1 LSTQVFSS
9 RAQLEGW
16 IRFLRAHAALTRA
29 LSADLVAQH
38 GLTLNE
44 YEVLLHLSRAPEQ
57 ALKRVDLAE
66 RVLLTAS
73 GMTRL
78 LDRLEDSGLVERAS
92 CPTDRR
98 VVYAKLTTAGARRL
112 REAARTHVA
121 GVDELFLARFTEE
134 EMATLTS
141 LLGRLP
147 GVDGDSEPGPDCD
160 AE

>member
-1 LSTQVFSS
+1 LSTQVFPD

-44 YEVLLHLSRAPEQ
+44 YEVLLPLSRAPEQ
-57 ALKRVDLAE
+57 ALKRVELAD

-98 VVYAKLTTAGARRL
+98 VVYAKLSTAGARRL

-121 GVDELFLARFTEE
+121 GVDELFLARFTDE
-134 EMATLTS
+134 EMTTLTS

-147 GVDGDSEPGPDCD
+147 GVDEEPGPDCGP
-160 AE
+160 A

>member
-1 LSTQVFSS
+1 LTTQVFPE

-29 LSADLVAQH
+29 LSSDLVARH

-44 YEVLLHLSRAPEQ
+44 YEVLLHLSHAPEE
-57 ALKRVDLAE
+57 ALKRVELAE

-78 LDRLEDSGLVERAS
+78 LDRLEGSGLVERAS

-98 VVYAKLTTAGARRL
+98 VVYAKLTPEGARRL
-112 REAARTHVA
+112 REAARTHIA

-147 GVDGDSEPGPDCD
+147 GVEDDSGPDCGP
-160 AE
+160 E

>member
-1 LSTQVFSS
+1 MSTQVFPE
-9 RAQLEGW
+9 RGQLEGW

-29 LSADLVAQH
+29 LSSDLVAQH

-44 YEVLLHLSRAPEQ
+44 YEVLLHLSHAPDQ
-57 ALKRVDLAE
+57 ALKRVDLAD

-78 LDRLEDSGLVERAS
+78 LDRLEQSGLVERAS

-98 VVYAKLTTAGARRL
+98 VVYAKLTTAGGRRL
-112 REAARTHVA
+112 REAARTHIA
-121 GVDELFLARFTEE
+121 GVDDLFLARFTEE

-147 GVDGDSEPGPDCD
+147 GVEGEPEPDCGP
-160 AE
+160 E

>member
-1 LSTQVFSS
+1 MSTQVFPE
-9 RAQLEGW
+9 RGQLEGW

-29 LSADLVAQH
+29 LSSDLVAQH

-44 YEVLLHLSRAPEQ
+44 YEVLLHLSHAPDQ
-57 ALKRVDLAE
+57 ALKRVELAE

-78 LDRLEDSGLVERAS
+78 LDRLEHSGLVERAS

-98 VVYAKLTTAGARRL
+98 VVYAKLTTVGGRRL
-112 REAARTHVA
+112 REAARTHIA
-121 GVDELFLARFTEE
+121 GVDDLFLARFTEE

-147 GVDGDSEPGPDCD
+147 GVEEEPEPDCGP
-160 AE
+160 E